1 MVKVFR
7 NLATS
12 KTMDLLGIAIIFLS
26 AFLSGYLF
34 ETLNDV
40 THWGHWSI
48 FIPFGLISAFDACMS
63 IMSTRLVGRFSN
75 LGNWI
80 GVPEIILG
88 CAIDYL
94 LGNHGAILTYPISF
108 IIQIWA
114 IRTWTNSDKFKKS
127 DFMSTRK
134 GQLVFVLLS
143 LLSLAFSFG
152 INYIG
157 YGSLNSSDAVLYI
170 LTSFVFGISLI
181 ANIMNAMKISTQWKF
196 WLLYDFIQLAK
207 AISQFNFANV
217 GKYIYYILMALAGNA
232 YWKD

>member
-1 MVKVFR
+1 MNTK
-7 NLATS
+7 
-12 KTMDLLGIAIIFLS
+12 
-26 AFLSGYLF
+26 
-34 ETLNDV
+34 
-40 THWGHWSI
+40 
-48 FIPFGLISAFDACMS
+48 
-63 IMSTRLVGRFSN
+63 
-75 LGNWI
+75 
-80 GVPEIILG
+80 
-88 CAIDYL
+88 
-94 LGNHGAILTYPISF
+94 
-108 IIQIWA
+108 
-114 IRTWTNSDKFKKS
+114 
-127 DFMSTRK
+127 K
-134 GQLVFVLLS
+134 GQIVFVLLS

-157 YGSLNSSDAVLYI
+157 YGSLNSSDSVLYV